1 MKKTKEQQLS
11 NPFVVALGAVFCCA
25 LWGSAFPLIK
35 IGYRLYEIDSADT
48 GAQILFAGIRFAFAG
63 IFTILIGSLLERKF
77 LLPQKGMGKPV
88 FSLSMFQTFLQYF
101 AFYVGLA
108 HTSGVRASIIQGANV
123 FLALGVSAL
132 IFHMEKMNGKKLIG
146 CFFGFCGVVLVNLN
160 KTQGESGMQ
169 LLGDGLILAS
179 TLAYAFSSVLMKR
192 YSRQYPPVL
201 LSGYQFLA
209 GGILLVFLGLAMGGT
224 IHGSGFS
231 GILVL
236 GYLSML
242 SAAAYSLWG
251 ILLKYNS
258 ISRVAVYGFMT
269 PVFGFVF
276 SALFLE
282 EGTDALNVR
291 CILALCLVCA
301 GIFFVNTSEKIYN
314 GEGIGTVT
322 KKEI

>member
-1 MKKTKEQQLS
+1 MRTTKEQQLS
-11 NPFVVALGAVFCCA
+11 NPLIVALGAMVCCA

-35 IGYRLYEIDSADT
+35 IGYQLYEIQSADT

-63 IFTILIGSLLERKF
+63 VFTILIGSLPEGK
-77 LLPQKGMGKPV
+77 LLRPQKGMGKPI
-88 FSLSMFQTFLQYF
+88 FSLSMFQTVLQYF

-146 CFFGFCGVVLVNLN
+146 CLVGFCGVVLVNLN

-209 GGILLVFLGLAMGGT
+209 GGILLAFLGLVMGGT
-224 IHGSGFS
+224 IHVSGFS

-269 PVFGFVF
+269 PVFGFIF
-276 SALFLE
+276 SAFFLGE
-282 EGTDALNVR
+282 EADALNAR
-291 CILALCLVCA
+291 CMAALCLVCA
-301 GIFFVNTSEKIYN
+301 GIFLVNTSEKN
-314 GEGIGTVT
+314 GNRE
-322 KKEI
+322 EI